1 MSLAHC
7 MANKL
12 KEFIE
17 STDSEL
23 TVIDRVRSEAMLL
36 LFSHGECASHSQ
48 DFSKKKKVY
57 TYQIIY
63 KDDVRIHTLQ

>member
-1 MSLAHC
+1 MSQSLLFSFNFMSLAHC

-48 DFSKKKKVY
+48 DFSKKKWY
-57 TYQIIY
+57 THI
-63 KDDVRIHTLQ
+63 R